1 MGKEETTHWLQAHCN
16 YSANDDATTVMEH
29 RKQNNDDNQSNTK

>member
-16 YSANDDATTVMEH
+16 YSANDEASVMEH
-29 RKQNNDDNQSNTK
+29 KSQNNDDNQSNTK